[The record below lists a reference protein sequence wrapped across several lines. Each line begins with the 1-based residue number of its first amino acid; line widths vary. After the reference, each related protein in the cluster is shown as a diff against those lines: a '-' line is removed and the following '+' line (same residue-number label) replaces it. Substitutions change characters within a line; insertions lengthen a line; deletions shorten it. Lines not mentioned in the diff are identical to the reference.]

1 MPAWELSAAA
11 PPVVWE
17 GGGVCEGWE
26 DLELEFQISPILG
39 EEGVVRRGLP
49 VCGAPPR
56 QGGSSLLAA

>member
-1 MPAWELSAAA
+1 MPRRGPPLY

-17 GGGVCEGWE
+17 GEGICEGWE
-26 DLELEFQISPILG
+26 YLELEFQISPILG
-39 EEGVVRRGLP
+39 EEGVVRMGLP